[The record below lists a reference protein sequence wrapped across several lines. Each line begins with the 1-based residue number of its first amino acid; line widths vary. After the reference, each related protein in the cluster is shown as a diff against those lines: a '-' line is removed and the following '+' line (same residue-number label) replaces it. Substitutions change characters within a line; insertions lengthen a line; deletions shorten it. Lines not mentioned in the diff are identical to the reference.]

1 MPVVVN
7 RLGYPGRM
15 LETLQGCE
23 HCGGPLPVMHR
34 SDRRYCSNS
43 HRVLAAR
50 ARKRQ
55 RELAVIAG
63 QVARIPAE
71 LTSRPRWVRHKNK
84 IPMRTDG
91 RFASVKDPSSW
102 ANFTAACASKTG
114 DGIGFVLTA
123 GDGVVVVDLDHAVE
137 GDRVLPWAQAI
148 VDQLP
153 PTYMER
159 GRSGTGLHLWF
170 RGAVPA
176 GRRIRRGELAFEV
189 YSDRR
194 YMVVGD
200 RVPGTP
206 LSLAELPDAAG
217 LVASLS

>member
-1 MPVVVN
+1 MTSTAVARRTECV
-7 RLGYPGRM
+7 
-15 LETLQGCE
+15 QCA
-23 HCGGPLPVMHR
+23 GPLPLM
-34 SDRRYCSNS
+34 
-43 HRVLAAR
+43 AR
-50 ARKRQ
+50 ADARFCGATCRKRASRARIAERQQ
-55 RELAVIAG
+55 RASVEQA
-63 QVARIPAE
+63 ARIPTE
-71 LTSRPRWVRHKNK
+71 LTSRTRWVRHKDK
-84 IPMRTDG
+84 VPMRTDG

-102 ANFTAACASKTG
+102 SDYAAAAASKTG
-114 DGIGFVLTA
+114 DGVGFVLTA
-123 GDGVVVVDLDHAVE
+123 SDGIVVVDLDHAVE
-137 GDRVLPWAQAI
+137 AGRVLPWAQAI

-194 YMVVGD
+194 YMIVGD

-206 LSLAELPDAAG
+206 LSLAVLPDAAG
-217 LVASLS
+217 LVASL

>member
-1 MPVVVN
+1 V
-7 RLGYPGRM
+7 
-15 LETLQGCE
+15 
-23 HCGGPLPVMHR
+23 
-34 SDRRYCSNS
+34 
-43 HRVLAAR
+43 AAE
-50 ARKRQ
+50 Q
-55 RELAVIAG
+55 
-63 QVARIPAE
+63 QARIPAE
-71 LTSRPRWVRHKNK
+71 LTSRPRWVRHKDK
-84 IPMRTDG
+84 VPMRTDG

-102 ANFTAACASKTG
+102 SDFTTAAASTTG
-114 DGIGFVLTA
+114 DGVGFVLTA
-123 GDGVVVVDLDHAVE
+123 GDGIVVVDLDHAVE
-137 GDRVLPWAQAI
+137 GGRVLPWAQAI

-176 GRRIRRGELAFEV
+176 GRRIRKGELAFEV

-194 YMVVGD
+194 YIIVGD

-217 LVASLS
+217 LVASL

>member
-1 MPVVVN
+1 MI
-7 RLGYPGRM
+7 
-15 LETLQGCE
+15 
-23 HCGGPLPVMHR
+23 HR

-50 ARKRQ
+50 ARKRE
-55 RELAVIAG
+55 REAAATAG
-63 QVARIPAE
+63 QAARIPAE
-71 LTSRPRWVRHKNK
+71 LTSRPRWVRHKDK
-84 IPMRTDG
+84 VPMRTDG
-91 RFASVKDPSSW
+91 RFASVNDPSSW
-102 ANFTAACASKTG
+102 SDFAAVRESKTG

-123 GDGVVVVDLDHAVE
+123 GDSIVVVDLDHAVE
-137 GDRVLPWAQAI
+137 DGRVLPWAQEI

-194 YMVVGD
+194 YMIVGD

-206 LSLAELPDAAG
+206 LSLAVLPDAAG
-217 LVASLS
+217 LIASL

>member
-1 MPVVVN
+1 
-7 RLGYPGRM
+7 
-15 LETLQGCE
+15 
-23 HCGGPLPVMHR
+23 MHR
-34 SDRRYCSNS
+34 SDRRFCSNS
-43 HRVLAAR
+43 HRVLASR
-50 ARKRQ
+50 ARKRE
-55 RELAVIAG
+55 RDAALAAE
-63 QVARIPAE
+63 QQARIPAE
-71 LTSRPRWVRHKNK
+71 LTSRPRWVRHKDK
-84 IPMRTDG
+84 VPLRVDG

-102 ANFTAACASKTG
+102 SDYPAASSSSTG

-123 GDGVVVVDLDHAVE
+123 GDGIVVVDLDHAVE
-137 GDRVLPWAQAI
+137 DRSVLPWAQAI

-194 YMVVGD
+194 YIIVGD

-206 LSLAELPDAAG
+206 LSLAVLPDAAG
-217 LVASLS
+217 LVASL